1 VNIDRKKSVN
11 LLLIVFLVLSIW
23 LFSSFL
29 AAIVFGAFLTFIF
42 SPLQDRFTFI
52 KDKDYRSAFI
62 TFLTIFI
69 ILLIIYF
76 ITQSFFFKIDNS
88 INTIQKYAR
97 GEITTCE
104 GDFLCDIVIKFD
116 ALRDD
121 ITAQRYLSDI
131 FNSKN
136 KSGSGF
142 LENSFN
148 IFSKFILLLPDLML
162 FLFLTFLSMWYFLSK
177 KLEIY
182 KAICKLSPLNSKDT
196 KNLFKEFHNLLKGF
210 TFGFLLTAFI
220 QAIIAGFAYYLANI
234 EYPIVFGI
242 LTGLLGSIPFLGTGL
257 IWMPL
262 LIFKVLFGMSTG
274 IPYFSDAIIIFI
286 GGVIVGSIDNII
298 KPKVMANLVL
308 IDVYFIILG
317 VLGGLSI
324 FGLSGLIIGPF
335 IVIIT
340 YNLMKIYFKMNK
352 ANGK

>member
-1 VNIDRKKSVN
+1 MNIDRKKSVN

-148 IFSKFILLLPDLML
+148 ETSGDV
-162 FLFLTFLSMWYFLSK
+162 
-177 KLEIY
+177 LEYAVLI
-182 KAICKLSPLNSKDT
+182 
-196 KNLFKEFHNLLKGF
+196 
-210 TFGFLLTAFI
+210 TA
-220 QAIIAGFAYYLANI
+220 IAGVSETTRLKK
-234 EYPIVFGI
+234 
-242 LTGLLGSIPFLGTGL
+242 SGTNPSSVVPTL
-257 IWMPL
+257 N
-262 LIFKVLFGMSTG
+262 
-274 IPYFSDAIIIFI
+274 
-286 GGVIVGSIDNII
+286 GVIFFS
-298 KPKVMANLVL
+298 LR
-308 IDVYFIILG
+308 
-317 VLGGLSI
+317 
-324 FGLSGLIIGPF
+324 
-335 IVIIT
+335 
-340 YNLMKIYFKMNK
+340 
-352 ANGK
+352 